1 MTSWGMNRSR
11 SDRSPAR
18 GSTEV
23 HGKIRVPGDDEPLAV
38 TIRIADDQVAMTSVG
53 GDLGIWQARDVRI
66 TRIDPWTFAFVAE
79 GDRLVFVPDDAR
91 AFATHPLIGATA
103 SPTTKRTTRRPKLR
117 MTGLR
122 TRVKRP
128 RRTRAGRDGD
138 RDTRTR
144 DLSEE
149 PVRTTQPAPV
159 KAASAGAE
167 PDGTRRPS
175 LWLRSIDTLRENGLL
190 GLDRV
195 PVSERQR
202 GSEHQHTY
210 LHGAAA
216 PTGLGRR
223 VCTICGKV
231 RLRS

>member
-23 HGKIRVPGDDEPLAV
+23 HGKIRVPGDDELLAV
-38 TIRIADDQVAMTSVG
+38 TIRIADDQVTMTSVG
-53 GDLGIWQARDVRI
+53 GDLGVWQAGDVRI

-91 AFATHPLIGATA
+91 AFAAHPLIGATA
-103 SPTTKRTTRRPKLR
+103 SPTTKRATRLPKLR
-117 MTGLR
+117 VTRLR
-122 TRVKRP
+122 MKRP
-128 RRTRAGRDGD
+128 RRTRAGRDD
-138 RDTRTR
+138 DQATRSR
-144 DLSEE
+144 DLSDE
-149 PVRTTQPAPV
+149 PVRTTPRAPA
-159 KAASAGAE
+159 KAAGAGVE
-167 PDGTRRPS
+167 PNGARRPS